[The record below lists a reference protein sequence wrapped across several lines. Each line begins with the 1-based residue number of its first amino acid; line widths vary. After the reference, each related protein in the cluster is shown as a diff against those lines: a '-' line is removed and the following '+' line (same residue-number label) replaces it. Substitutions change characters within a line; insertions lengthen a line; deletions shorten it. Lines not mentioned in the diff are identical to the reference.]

1 APIQRAIMAGDL
13 ETGVSLM
20 QMEAGLDT
28 GPWYVQEKIAISD
41 SSTAGTLHDQ
51 LSTLGARML
60 TEYLEAI
67 LDGALPAFAQDPA
80 QVTYAEKLTRSEAR
94 LDWTASADRL
104 ARVIRALSPSPGAYT
119 FLLGKR
125 LKVLF
130 AVPVSRMENCSQG
143 MP

>member
-1 APIQRAIMAGDL
+1 
-13 ETGVSLM
+13 
-20 QMEAGLDT
+20 
-28 GPWYVQEKIAISD
+28 
-41 SSTAGTLHDQ
+41 
-51 LSTLGARML
+51 
-60 TEYLEAI
+60 
-67 LDGALPAFAQDPA
+67 
-80 QVTYAEKLTRSEAR
+80 

-143 MP
+143 MPGSISHVDDRALEIACGDGVLSLTELQWEGRAKLKTPDFLKGTRLEPG